1 MWEGYITA
9 HETTAGAVLQAMMEH
24 EQVSMMDMGGRRTLQ
39 QVQAARAALD
49 ARRARAARTAN
60 DREEQADMLWEL
72 DDEEDDG
79 RHDSGGDD
87 DDQDLH

>member
-1 MWEGYITA
+1 
-9 HETTAGAVLQAMMEH
+9 MMEH
-24 EQVSMMDMGGRRTLQ
+24 EQVSMMGGRRTLQ
-39 QVQAARAALD
+39 QVQAAWAALD
-49 ARRARAARTAN
+49 ARKARAARTTN

-87 DDQDLH
+87 DDQDYTRVG

>member
-1 MWEGYITA
+1 
-9 HETTAGAVLQAMMEH
+9 MEH
-24 EQVSMMDMGGRRTLQ
+24 EQVSMMGGRRTLQ

-60 DREEQADMLWEL
+60 DREEPADMLWEF
-72 DDEEDDG
+72 DEEADDG

-87 DDQDLH
+87 DGQDYTDHGDDDVQ